1 MIQAHKF
8 FNLISDL
15 SKKYNNTNTY
25 FWRSHPC
32 FAVICMQSEI
42 KKKQAYTKKSMISS
56 LKVFTL
62 NQNSSKE
69 QSHVDADGMKVDD
82 AGGMKVEDAM
92 AV

>member
-1 MIQAHKF
+1 
-8 FNLISDL
+8 
-15 SKKYNNTNTY
+15 
-25 FWRSHPC
+25 
-32 FAVICMQSEI
+32 
-42 KKKQAYTKKSMISS
+42 MISS

-69 QSHVDADGMKVDD
+69 QSHVDADGMKVKDADGMKFED